1 MSKTKFTFFIILT
14 FILSFF
20 ISSCGTAGCT
30 DNQAENYDPSAKKH
44 CCCEYKGTVVFWY
57 GKTTSQNLMN
67 YGSTVLTYYVD
78 GKIVGSGAVNIYWNS
93 SPSCGQAASI
103 TVEKDLGGVTNK
115 SFSYR
120 IVDQDGDVIW
130 DGYENW
136 TANTCLK
143 DELTF

>member
-1 MSKTKFTFFIILT
+1 MSKFKFFLLIATTL
-14 FILSFF
+14 ILSIS

-30 DNQAENYDPSAKKH
+30 DAKAENYDSKAKKN

-57 GKTTSQNLMN
+57 GKTTSQNLIT

-78 GKIVGSGAVNIYWNS
+78 GKIVGSGATNIYWTS

-103 TVEKDLGGVTNK
+103 TVEKDLGDVTNK